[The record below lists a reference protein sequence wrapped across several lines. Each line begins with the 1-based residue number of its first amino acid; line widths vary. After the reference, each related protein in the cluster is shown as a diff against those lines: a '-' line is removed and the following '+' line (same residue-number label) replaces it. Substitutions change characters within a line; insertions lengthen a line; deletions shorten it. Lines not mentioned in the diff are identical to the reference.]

1 MAGPLSGIKIVEL
14 AQMIAVPGAT
24 HLLATQGAEIVKVE
38 NTTGGDDLRMY
49 GSRKGNMS
57 GWFANAN
64 SGKRSI
70 GLNLEHE
77 EAKEILKSFIRDAD
91 VFIEGFR
98 PGAVSR
104 LGFSAEE
111 AFKINPN
118 LVYVSSSGFGAE
130 GPYSDRPVYDPV
142 IHAISGW
149 AGAQRTTDGPTLIR
163 GMVADKVAALTTSQ
177 AITAALFAR
186 DKTGEKQHVQVSML
200 EANIAFNWPDV
211 MMHETVL
218 DDDALHLP
226 NLLGS
231 YQLFS
236 TSDGWLSVTA
246 GTDSQWEAV
255 CSALS
260 REDLAKDERFSSAAN
275 RSKHF
280 TEWYESFDEMLA
292 AFTTEEALKKCQDAD
307 VPAVKVL
314 DPSEVAHDTH
324 VKEVGS
330 VTEVEH
336 PIIGKMRVPRQG
348 AVFNNSTKHSPRP
361 APAYCQDTTDLLIE
375 LGYSTDVIEK
385 LRSTGTVS

>member
-1 MAGPLSGIKIVEL
+1 M
-14 AQMIAVPGAT
+14 
-24 HLLATQGAEIVKVE
+24 
-38 NTTGGDDLRMY
+38 
-49 GSRKGNMS
+49 
-57 GWFANAN
+57 
-64 SGKRSI
+64 
-70 GLNLEHE
+70 
-77 EAKEILKSFIRDAD
+77 
-91 VFIEGFR
+91 
-98 PGAVSR
+98 
-104 LGFSAEE
+104 
-111 AFKINPN
+111 
-118 LVYVSSSGFGAE
+118 SSSGFGDE

-142 IHAISGW
+142 IQAISGW
-149 AGAQRTTDGPTLIR
+149 AGAQRTADGPTLIR

-186 DKTGEKQHVQVSML
+186 DKTGKRQHVQVSML

-260 REDLAKDERFSSAAN
+260 REDLAQDERFSSAAN

-280 TEWYESFDEMLA
+280 TEWYESFDEMLG

-324 VKEVGS
+324 VEEVGS
-330 VTEVEH
+330 VAEVEH
-336 PIIGKMRVPRQG
+336 PIIGKMRIPRQG
-348 AVFNNSTKHSPRP
+348 AVFNNSTNYSPRP

>member
-111 AFKINPN
+111 AFRINPN
-118 LVYVSSSGFGAE
+118 LVYVSSSGFGAD

-142 IHAISGW
+142 IQAISGW
-149 AGAQRTTDGPTLIR
+149 AGAQRTADGPTLIR

-375 LGYSTDVIEK
+375 LGYSTDVIAK